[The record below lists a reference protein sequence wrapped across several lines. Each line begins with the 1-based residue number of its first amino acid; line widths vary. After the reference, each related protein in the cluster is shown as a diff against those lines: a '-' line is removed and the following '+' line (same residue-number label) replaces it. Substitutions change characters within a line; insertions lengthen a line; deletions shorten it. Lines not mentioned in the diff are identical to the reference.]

1 VYNNRIWDFWSD
13 KYEKLWVQKYSL
25 TPSRRR
31 IVNRLKRIIKTKN
44 KKYSILDAGCGTGQ
58 LLRDIQKGFKDFDIE
73 LTGIDFSS
81 GMIAEARAKSRNIG
95 YMISNIEEY
104 TGSQEN
110 YDIIVCSHSFPYY
123 KDKEAVIQKFSE
135 MLCDGGCLIMAQASQ
150 NNFYDSIV
158 MPFVKLTTSK
168 ASYPNVS
175 NVVKMLEP
183 YFSDIVV
190 EKIKEKA
197 YMPSIYMFVG
207 FKSLNG

>member
-1 VYNNRIWDFWSD
+1 MYDKGIWDFWAD

-25 TPSRRR
+25 TPTRRR
-31 IVNRLKRIIKTKN
+31 IVNRLKKIIN
-44 KKYSILDAGCGTGQ
+44 SSNRKYNILDAGCGTGQ
-58 LLRDIQKGFKDFDIE
+58 LLRNIQGEFIKYDIE

-81 GMIAEARAKSRNIG
+81 GMIAEARTKSRNIG
-95 YMISNIEEY
+95 YMISDIEEF
-104 TGSQEN
+104 TGSQES

-123 KDKEAVIQKFSE
+123 KDKEGVIHKFYE
-135 MLCDGGCLIMAQASQ
+135 MLSDGGCLIMAQASQ

-175 NVVKMLEP
+175 NVVRMLEP
-183 YFSDIVV
+183 YFSNIEI

-197 YMPSIYMFVG
+197 YMPSIYMFAG